1 MSRSCHH
8 DACGGCPSSLFSI
21 SCVCRCCRGV
31 QAGARGDHHGE
42 GSENF
47 ASHGTVSPTPIW
59 EVGFRFGNG
68 SLWCIRRQP
77 ARALQA
83 GPTSPVSHDLVG
95 IIHDECLKGFVLR
108 RSTKK
113 LQMWSLLM
121 CVRFLS
127 RCYIIGEENG
137 KFNVSLRPSRYIIKH
152 FKMGYRSP

>member
-152 FKMGYRSP
+152 FKMY